1 MPLVMLGILVALPML
16 DIYATLRLA
25 EALNV
30 PGWTL
35 FVPGVIFGGTIFK
48 RETRNLRSRFAA
60 AMQSMTLR
68 PIVFDSGRRLL
79 AALLLLA
86 PGFLSDVF
94 ALFLLLIPSRAVAQ
108 PATVVASGPQTM
120 DGEYRRV
127 E

>member
-30 PGWTL
+30 PGWML
-35 FVPGVIFGGTIFK
+35 FVPGVIFGVTIFK

-108 PATVVASGPQTM
+108 PATVTASGPRTM
-120 DGEYRRV
+120 DGEFRRV

>member
-30 PGWTL
+30 PGWML
-35 FVPGVIFGGTIFK
+35 FVPGVIFGVTIFK

-79 AALLLLA
+79 AAVLLLT

-94 ALFLLLIPSRAVAQ
+94 ALFLLLIPSRAVTQ

>member
-1 MPLVMLGILVALPML
+1 MLGILVALPML

-35 FVPGVIFGGTIFK
+35 FVPGVIFGVTIFK

-86 PGFLSDVF
+86 TGFLSDVF
-94 ALFLLLIPSRAVAQ
+94 ALFLLLIPSRAVTQ

>member
-30 PGWTL
+30 PGWML
-35 FVPGVIFGGTIFK
+35 FVPGVIFGVTIFK

>member
-1 MPLVMLGILVALPML
+1 MLGILVALPVL
-16 DIYATLRLA
+16 DIYATLRFA

-30 PGWTL
+30 PGWAL
-35 FVPGVIFGGTIFK
+35 FVPGLIFGVAVFK
-48 RETRNLRSRFAA
+48 RETRNLRTRFAS

-79 AALLLLA
+79 AAVLLLL

-94 ALFLLLIPSRAVAQ
+94 ALFLLLIPSRSIAQ
-108 PATVVASGPQTM
+108 PATVAASGPQTM
-120 DGEYRRV
+120 DGEFRRV

>member
-35 FVPGVIFGGTIFK
+35 FVPGVIFGVTIFK

-108 PATVVASGPQTM
+108 PATVAASGPQTM

>member
-30 PGWTL
+30 PGWAL
-35 FVPGVIFGGTIFK
+35 FVPGVIFGVTIFK

-60 AMQSMTLR
+60 AMHSMTLR
-68 PIVFDSGRRLL
+68 PIVFDSGRRLI
-79 AALLLLA
+79 AAVLLLA
-86 PGFLSDVF
+86 PGFLSDMF

-108 PATVVASGPQTM
+108 PAAVAASGPQTM

-127 E
+127 D